1 MAKLRNL
8 NILDIGKIV
17 LIVSIVPAFV
27 VGGTKV
33 ETAIVG
39 QNPVAQGQAPG
50 ADANANKDVK
60 IKEEK
65 VAEGEAYAK
74 QMLVLMDRDKSG
86 KVSRQ
91 EYMEFMAAEFDRL
104 DKNKDGELDV
114 KELTQVR
121 LVRGGGHR

>member
-1 MAKLRNL
+1 
-8 NILDIGKIV
+8 
-17 LIVSIVPAFV
+17 
-27 VGGTKV
+27 
-33 ETAIVG
+33 VG
-39 QNPVAQGQAPG
+39 QNPVAQTQPPA
-50 ADANANKDVK
+50 ADASKDVK
-60 IKEEK
+60 VKDEK

-91 EYMEFMAAEFDRL
+91 EYMDFMAAEFDRM

-114 KELTQVR
+114 NELTKVR

>member
-1 MAKLRNL
+1 MTRLRNL
-8 NILDIGKIV
+8 SMLEIGKIV

-27 VGGTKV
+27 AGGTRI

-39 QNPVAQGQAPG
+39 QNPVAQTQPPA
-50 ADANANKDVK
+50 ADASKDVK
-60 IKEEK
+60 VKDEK

-91 EYMEFMAAEFDRL
+91 EYMDFMAAEFDRM

-114 KELTQVR
+114 NELTKVR

>member
-1 MAKLRNL
+1 MTKLRNL
-8 NILDIGKIV
+8 SILDIGKIV
-17 LIVSIVPAFV
+17 LIVSIVPVFV
-27 VGGTKV
+27 VGGTRV

-39 QNPVAQGQAPG
+39 QNPVAQAQAPV
-50 ADANANKDVK
+50 ADANKEVK

-91 EYMEFMAAEFDRL
+91 EYMDFMAAEFDRL